1 MATTGDHNLAIDSRS
16 AGKATASCPD
26 RVQEGL
32 KVDPDVAPYSNAL
45 ICRDSSG
52 RFLPNS
58 VWGSLGRTRRYVAP

>member
-1 MATTGDHNLAIDSRS
+1 MAGWGFTLMPRTGTLVEDGRS

-45 ICRDSSG
+45 I
-52 RFLPNS
+52 
-58 VWGSLGRTRRYVAP
+58 RRAVSAAVQ